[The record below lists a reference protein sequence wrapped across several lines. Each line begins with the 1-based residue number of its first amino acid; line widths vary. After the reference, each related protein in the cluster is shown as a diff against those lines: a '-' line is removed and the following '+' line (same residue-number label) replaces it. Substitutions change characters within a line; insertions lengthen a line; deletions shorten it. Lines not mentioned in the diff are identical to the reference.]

1 MDKGMFYVRDE
12 YLVPATIYAETVEP
26 TRVWA
31 PGQGFMQDP
40 AYTTGLASGWPIP
53 GRPVRITLL
62 QVWVLD
68 VATKLLKRGTMVGLV
83 NLTEPAQS
91 SLFPAPNRP
100 NLRTMPLDGIQGQD
114 GIRYDG
120 PGFLCVYAVGWCIR
134 SPALAAGDFVN
145 MRIGWEGV

>member
-1 MDKGMFYVRDE
+1 MFYVRDE
-12 YLVPATIYAETVEP
+12 YLVPATVYAETLEP

-40 AYTTGLASGWPIP
+40 AYTSGLASGWPIV
-53 GRPVRITLL
+53 GRAVVIKLL

-68 VATKLLKRGTMVGLV
+68 TATKLLKRGTVVGLV

-91 SLFPAPNRP
+91 SPFPAPNQP
-100 NLRTMPLDGIQGQD
+100 NLSCFPVDGIQGPD

-120 PGFLCVYAVGWCIR
+120 PGFLSTYGAGWCIR
-134 SPALAAGDFVN
+134 TPGLAIGDWVN
-145 MRIGWEGV
+145 MRIGWEGVD